1 MDACLDIGMR
11 DMTQDEALAFLMA
24 GTRTG
29 KVATIR
35 ADGSPH
41 VTPIWFVIDDGDI
54 VFNTWHT
61 SAKAK
66 HVRRDARVGLV
77 VDLEE
82 PPYAYVSVQGTA
94 ALSDD
99 LAEVRRVAT
108 RIGGRY
114 MGEDR
119 AEEFGERNGV
129 EGELVVRVA
138 IDRIIAKDEV
148 AS

>member
-1 MDACLDIGMR
+1 
-11 DMTQDEALAFLMA
+11 
-24 GTRTG
+24 G

-41 VTPIWFVIDDGDI
+41 VTPVWFATDDGDI

-66 HVRRDARVGLV
+66 HMRRDARVGLV
-77 VDLEE
+77 VDLQE
-82 PPYAYVSVQGTA
+82 PPYAYVSVQGRA
-94 ALSDD
+94 ELSDD
-99 LAEVRRVAT
+99 LDEVRRVAT

-119 AEEFGERNGV
+119 ADEFGERNGV
-129 EGELVVRVA
+129 EGELVVRIIV
-138 IDRIIAKDEV
+138 DRIIAKDDV
-148 AS
+148 AG

>member
-1 MDACLDIGMR
+1 MR
-11 DMTQDEALAFLMA
+11 DMTHDEAIAFLQA

-35 ADGSPH
+35 ANGSPH
-41 VTPIWFVIDDGDI
+41 VTPIWFVIDGGDI

-61 SAKAK
+61 SAKAQ
-66 HVRRDARVGLV
+66 HIRRDARVGLV
-77 VDLEE
+77 VDLQE

-94 ALSDD
+94 ELSDD
-99 LAEVRRVAT
+99 LDEIRRVAT

-114 MGEDR
+114 MGEGR

>member
-1 MDACLDIGMR
+1 MR
-11 DMTQDEALAFLMA
+11 DMTHSEALDFLQT

-35 ADGSPH
+35 ANGSPH

-61 SAKAK
+61 SAKAQ
-66 HVRRDARVGLV
+66 HIRRDPRVGLV
-77 VDLEE
+77 VDLEQ

-94 ALSDD
+94 SLSDD
-99 LAEVRRVAT
+99 LDEVTRVAT

-119 AEEFGERNGV
+119 AEEFGDRNGV
-129 EGELVVRVA
+129 EGELVVRIV
-138 IDRIIAKDEV
+138 IDRIIAKDDV
-148 AS
+148 SS